1 MPGGEEQGP
10 IEHLEDLSIAFP
22 SNLDLGAFYA
32 RGLCHVDLLRTLRV
46 HLWLDHKQAGHVV
59 CSIVVPV
66 AGAHT
71 VIAQK
76 GTLIARQTVH
86 PLELAGTLELPSR
99 RAIVGL
105 KRRYPTFHERRDR
118 AVSDAAHGDLNAEV
132 TIIII
137 VEQNLGQCIVWSDD
151 WYKATVGI

>member
-10 IEHLEDLSIAFP
+10 IEHFEELSTAVI

-32 RGLCHVDLLRTLRV
+32 RGLCHVDLRTLRV
-46 HLWLDHKQAGHVV
+46 HLWLDHKAAAYVV
-59 CSIVVPV
+59 CPIVVPV

-71 VIAQK
+71 IIAQK

-86 PLELAGTLELPSR
+86 PLELAGTLELPPR
-99 RAIVGL
+99 RALAGL

-118 AVSDAAHGDLNAEV
+118 AVACERRAAGA
-132 TIIII
+132 
-137 VEQNLGQCIVWSDD
+137 
-151 WYKATVGI
+151 A